1 MTLFSLRGSTALVA
15 LSVSLSVGLPV
26 MAPAQDSPTV
36 QIQSE
41 DWQQVT
47 QFGFSF
53 GLPPGLTQ
61 IRDLPEMVAYSDLD
75 EDRESGILIDIQ
87 QFDEEQW
94 EFVQDTGPEA
104 LTMIL
109 NAHHLVEVTP
119 QDETIRA
126 QGHDFAVFRGT
137 GMLERPSGELVE
149 HQVMFLVSMEQDID
163 GRALIIGVVGVGLGG
178 EASGALQA
186 EFIRALEG
194 SEEATDT
201 PDTQEDGALAPE
213 SEPDV
218 IAMAEPAAPDVTM
231 AEPQSDGVTLA
242 EEATDSASAPAT
254 SAPANTPAQT
264 ASDAPET
271 TEAAP
276 ENPALDAMLAAFAGM
291 AEPSG
296 RIPEGWA
303 PQEIAGLGFAVPE
316 GAEVLPTPPELEGLT
331 AGFRIAL
338 DPPRSEGQIAVG
350 LLPQS
355 LFPVAPGD
363 DGFVEAMAEQDNITA
378 VESPR
383 RVMLD
388 GHEMMVIVGASE
400 SRTVLTL
407 IDPEPDADGNLLFI
421 DIQTTNTDPAMAQT
435 FTADALASLAPAG
448 AGDAATPEA
457 DPAMAA
463 LDAIVAEIEA
473 MPDPDGS
480 LPEGWNS
487 YDRYGVRV
495 ALPDTAMILADR
507 GPGERREFIAR
518 QPLPEAEGG
527 SLEFAV
533 LILSRDDVDAAPGDE
548 GFLAMISSDR
558 PERARESARRVMV
571 GERLMRLYVVGGD
584 PMPDTG
590 DPASVEIYLTDLE
603 PDAGGDFLVLG
614 YRARLAPMDDVLAT
628 YGQYLQ
634 ALAPETPE
642 VEAEGTPEASA
653 AMTAEA
659 PSTEAPS
666 TEAPATETASAESA
680 EATPYGTPEGLT
692 PEGWNRYDRF
702 GLSIA
707 MPPYAEIR
715 NDEAEGPQRA
725 INLYHN
731 DSSARTRFEGGIAIL
746 PGAQVTARP
755 GEEAFRAMLEGFAGV
770 PVTDT
775 GTTAMLGDRSF
786 RLYTAE
792 GMREFHSNIE
802 RNLMGFYLAGEPD
815 ADSGDLTLIGG
826 SLRGYEPDIAQ
837 ATMTGI
843 IRSLSVA
850 GEATGS
856 APTITATS
864 PEAPMPQTAP
874 AEDTALTTILTGVAS
889 MTLPD
894 TLTITET
901 REGDANVYMALAEAA
916 APDMP
921 VVAIAAGILDRP
933 LRRQVERMVHSV
945 QAVVE
950 TEINGVPVWVL
961 YGPST
966 RAMDARRTGPGE
978 DLPARLVV
986 PAVCT
991 GAEPPYLVAMMSA
1004 PGDEALLDI
1013 LQPALHLTVPPGA
1026 TPCPPAMI
1034 EAIRGAAIAGP
1045 ATGSPTGP
1053 ATGPVTDPV
1062 TDPVTGP
1069 VTSPGVA
1076 VGEPHPQSSPSL
1088 AMAEAQAWE
1097 EAQRR
1102 GTPEA
1107 VLAFL
1112 AQYPR
1117 GLHSGEARGWLH
1129 ARDIYAPDEYRPDPA
1144 ALPEPPEAI
1153 RPPSDAEAWR
1163 IALADGRAQGLWT
1176 YLKAHPNGDHV
1187 AEAQLMLTEMLAP
1200 RGTTG
1205 GVVRDPAR
1213 PPAPEAPRPDPGPM
1227 KR

>member
-75 EDRESGILIDIQ
+75 EDRESGILIDVQ

-94 EFVQDTGPEA
+94 EFVQDAGPEA
-104 LTMIL
+104 LAMIL
-109 NAHHLVEVTP
+109 NAHHLVEVTQ

-149 HQVMFLVSMEQDID
+149 HEVMFLVSMEQDIE

-178 EASGALQA
+178 EASGTLQA

-194 SEEATDT
+194 SEDATDT
-201 PDTQEDGALAPE
+201 PDTQEDSALTPE
-213 SEPDV
+213 TGPDV
-218 IAMAEPAAPDVTM
+218 IAMAEPTAPDVTM

-242 EEATDSASAPAT
+242 DESADSAS
-254 SAPANTPAQT
+254 TPAQT

-296 RIPEGWA
+296 RLPEGWA
-303 PQEIAGLGFAVPE
+303 PQEIVGLGFAVPE
-316 GAEVLPTPPELEGLT
+316 DAEALPTPPELEGLT

-363 DGFVEAMAEQDNITA
+363 DGFVEAMAEQDNIDA

-388 GHEMMVIVGASE
+388 GREMMVIVGASE

-421 DIQTTNTDPAMAQT
+421 DIQTTNTDPAMAQA

-457 DPAMAA
+457 DPAIAA

-480 LPEGWNS
+480 LPDGWS
-487 YDRYGVRV
+487 HYDRYGVRV
-495 ALPDTAMILADR
+495 ALPDTAMIMADR
-507 GPGERREFIAR
+507 GPGERREFVAR

-584 PMPDTG
+584 PMPNTG

-634 ALAPETPE
+634 ALAPEAPE
-642 VEAEGTPEASA
+642 SEAEGTPEASE

-659 PSTEAPS
+659 PTADAQS
-666 TEAPATETASAESA
+666 TEAPATDTASAESA
-680 EATPYGTPEGLT
+680 DATPYGTPEGLT

-715 NDEAEGPQRA
+715 NDETEGPQRG
-725 INLYHN
+725 INLYQY
-731 DSSARTRFEGGIAIL
+731 DSNARTQFEGGIAIL

-775 GTTAMLGDRSF
+775 GTTAMLGGRSF

-792 GMREFHSNIE
+792 GMRDYRSNIE
-802 RNLMGFYLAGEPD
+802 RNLMGFYLVGEPD

-826 SLRGYEPDIAQ
+826 SLRGYETDIAQ

-850 GEATGS
+850 GEPTGT
-856 APTITATS
+856 APPIPATS
-864 PEAPMPQTAP
+864 PEAPTPQADP
-874 AEDTALTTILTGVAS
+874 AEDTAQTTILTGVAS
-889 MTLPD
+889 MVLPD
-894 TLTITET
+894 ALTIAET
-901 REGDANVYMALAEAA
+901 REGDASTHMALAETA
-916 APDMP
+916 APDTP
-921 VVAIAAGILDRP
+921 VVTITAGILDRP

-966 RAMDARRTGPGE
+966 RAMDARRTDPGE
-978 DLPARLVV
+978 DMPARLMV
-986 PAVCT
+986 PAVCA
-991 GAEPPYLVAMMSA
+991 GAEPPYLVGMMSA
-1004 PGDEALLDI
+1004 PEDEALLDL
-1013 LQPALHLTVPPGA
+1013 LQPALHLIVPPGT
-1026 TPCPPAMI
+1026 TPCPPATI

-1045 ATGSPTGP
+1045 ATDPV
-1053 ATGPVTDPV
+1053 TGPVTDPV
-1062 TDPVTGP
+1062 TG
-1069 VTSPGVA
+1069 PGVA

-1097 EAQRR
+1097 QAQRR
-1102 GTPEA
+1102 GTPDA

-1144 ALPEPPEAI
+1144 ALPEPPEGI

-1176 YLKAHPNGDHV
+1176 YLKAHPNGDHA

-1200 RGTTG
+1200 RGATG